1 MRLTNKFKL
10 GSLLAA
16 FIVVL
21 LPVQLVFAADDE
33 QRAPPSARTAGTLGD
48 AVIRAISSIQEKMQP
63 EDPED
68 EPDLVGAKEELDELY
83 QRRYERMND
92 FEKSTLLSF
101 YTNYYL
107 NTENYPEAIRIFEQT
122 LTIETLREDVRLR
135 TLRSLGQLEAAEEKW
150 ADSIKYYEMWREVAL
165 EEDDIVFRG
174 LAYAHYQLE
183 QFTEA
188 LPHWLSYM
196 EMILAQGEVLG
207 RDDYAFLNGVYFILE
222 DFDSA
227 LELTKTMVVLFDDP
241 VDWLNL
247 SAIYASIED
256 YSRSIQSLNLSY
268 LRGFLDDDSRYI
280 NLGQQLTGIDMP
292 YSGAKILQEG
302 IDKQI
307 VEADLDNLTTL
318 AQMHLIASEYESA
331 VEPAKRVAEL
341 DDTGDGFD
349 NLGYI
354 YYMLT
359 DYEASVEALKQ
370 AVEKGALKDS
380 AATLYTLARAHMELR
395 NYDEALEA
403 ARDSADAGDDER
415 ARKNAQDFMK
425 VIQSRRTYYDTIAS
439 RKAEAI
445 DFYKPYPP
453 LR

>member
-1 MRLTNKFKL
+1 MRLINKFKL

-16 FIVVL
+16 FLVVL

-33 QRAPPSARTAGTLGD
+33 QRAPPAARTAGTLSD
-48 AVIRAISSIQEKMQP
+48 AVMRAIGSIQEKMQP
-63 EDPED
+63 EDPDD
-68 EPDLVGAKEELDELY
+68 EPDLVGAKAELDELY
-83 QRRYERMND
+83 ERRYERMND

-107 NTENYPEAIRIFEQT
+107 NTENYPDAIRIFEQT

-150 ADSIKYYEMWREVAL
+150 ADSIKYYEQWRDIAPA
-165 EEDDIVFRG
+165 EDDIVFRG
-174 LAYAHYQLE
+174 LSYAHYQLE

-196 EMILAQGEVLG
+196 EMILLQGEELG
-207 RDDYAFLNGVYFILE
+207 RDDYAYLNGIYFILE

-227 LELTKTMVVLFDDP
+227 LELTKTMIMLFDDP
-241 VDWLNL
+241 IDWLNL
-247 SAIYASIED
+247 SAIYGSIED
-256 YSRSIQSLNLSY
+256 YTHSVQSLNLSY
-268 LRGFLDDDSRYI
+268 LRGILDDDSRYI
-280 NLGQQLTGIDMP
+280 NLAQSLTGIDMP
-292 YSGAKILQEG
+292 YSGAKILQDG
-302 IDKQI
+302 MDKQI

-318 AQMHLIASEYESA
+318 TQMHLIASEYESA
-331 VEPAKRVAEL
+331 ADPAKRVAEL
-341 DDTGDGFD
+341 DDSGDGFD

-354 YYMLT
+354 YYMQA

-370 AVEKGALKDS
+370 AVEKGGLKDS
-380 AATLYTLARAHMELR
+380 AGTLYTLARAHMELK
-395 NYDEALEA
+395 NFDDALEA

-425 VIQSRRTYYDTIAS
+425 VIESRRTYYNTIAS
-439 RKAEAI
+439 RKEEAI
-445 DFYKPYPP
+445 DFYESYPP